1 MIIQPKSN
9 SQSKRG
15 NNEKLTDEELQRV
28 QAPTLFMI
36 GENDVIYSA
45 QKAVQR
51 LKAKA
56 PQIQTDVIP
65 NAGHD
70 LLIVQTDMVN
80 QKIVTFL
87 AGCGREKS

>member
-1 MIIQPKSN
+1 MILQPKSN
-9 SQSKRG
+9 FQSKRG

-28 QAPTLFMI
+28 QVPTLFMI
-36 GENDVIYSA
+36 GENDVLYSA

-56 PQIQTDVIP
+56 PQIQTKAIP

-70 LLIVQTDMVN
+70 LL
-80 QKIVTFL
+80 
-87 AGCGREKS
+87 